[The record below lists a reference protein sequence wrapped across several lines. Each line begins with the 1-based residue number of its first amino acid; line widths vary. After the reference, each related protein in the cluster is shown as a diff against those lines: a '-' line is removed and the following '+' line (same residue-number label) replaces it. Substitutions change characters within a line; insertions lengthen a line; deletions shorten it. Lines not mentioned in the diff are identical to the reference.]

1 MGGVFS
7 LDVMLVPL
15 GSCEIVLGVQWLASV
30 GPILWDFEKL
40 RMEFKYKGQ
49 RVVLRGTQKLDVEWL
64 EGKRSQQKLHKS
76 AQIFAL
82 QIYPVSSATLL
93 SSINNCSPALQQLLD
108 EYKDIFE
115 EPKVLPPL
123 GMGVGRVRGGWS
135 RTRTHTHFLKSSP
148 YPYPYPSGLKNSYPT
163 HTHRVF
169 RVLRVLFGYKI
180 Y

>member
-115 EPKVLPPL
+115 EPKVLPPHKAHDHRIL
-123 GMGVGRVRGGWS
+123 LKLRTVPVNVRPS
-135 RTRTHTHFLKSSP
+135 RSPYSSP
-148 YPYPYPSGLKNSYPT
+148 I
-163 HTHRVF
+163 
-169 RVLRVLFGYKI
+169 VLVKKKDGT
-180 Y
+180 